1 MSRERSMTAAAKG
14 AAKPTYLDL
23 FWRWTERQP
32 DQPFVTQKFGDEWH
46 TMSWGEAGVQVRRM
60 TSALIALLGQNT
72 GERIVILGRN
82 SLHWYLADLAGQS
95 AGHIVAGVLTT
106 SLPEQVTH
114 CFELTGA
121 KLLFLGPSENW
132 ETVRDC
138 VPDDVRIIAMP
149 GVTEPRAFTTWDE
162 LLASHESFVGT
173 PAPPLDEPRIIIF
186 TSGTT
191 GLPKGVVHSLRSGTA
206 VISPFVECD
215 ELAGKRF
222 INYLPMGHGAERVV
236 IGYQMISN
244 GGQTVISNGARTFA
258 EDMKLAKVDW
268 FLAPP
273 RLWLAYQKMAVAV
286 LGGEEAANRLVE
298 NPATAPQAGAA
309 FKELLSLH
317 DARFLANSTAPLPL
331 SIHQW
336 FDKAGVVV
344 CDIYGQSESTP
355 VTLNTPSENRIGTV
369 GKAAFGSEVKL
380 SPEGEILVRTPGRML
395 GYYNMP
401 EKTAQTIVDGWV
413 HTGDRATVDADGFYC
428 IVGRVCEE
436 FKTAKGKYVAPVPIE
451 NAISENELV
460 EQQMLCGRGLAQTVL
475 LIVLS
480 AVARQRGRE
489 EIEQNLRAAVERI
502 NAKQEKHARVA
513 LIVICGDRWT
523 LENRLLNPVG
533 KMLRDPIE
541 KKYADLAAQVEE
553 NPHEL
558 RVLWE

>member
-1 MSRERSMTAAAKG
+1 MTGEPGG
-14 AAKPTYLDL
+14 AAPRAGVSKPTYLDL
-23 FWRWTERQP
+23 FWHWTQQQP
-32 DQPFVTQKFGDEWH
+32 DAPFVTQKLGEQWR
-46 TMSWGEAGVQVRRM
+46 TMTWGEAGEQVRRM
-60 TSALIALLGQNT
+60 TSALVALLGQDT

-82 SLHWYLADLAGQS
+82 SLHWYLADMAGQS

-132 ETVRDC
+132 EAVRDC
-138 VPDDVRIIAMP
+138 VPDDVRIITLP
-149 GVTEPRAFTTWDE
+149 GATDSRAFTSWEE
-162 LLASHESFVGT
+162 LLTTHQPFSGT
-173 PAPPLDEPRIIIF
+173 PAPPIDEPRIIIF

-206 VISPFVECD
+206 VISPFVECE
-215 ELAGKRF
+215 ELRGTRF

-244 GGQTVISNGARTFA
+244 GGQTVISNGVRTFA
-258 EDMKLAKVDW
+258 DDMKLARVDW

-273 RLWLAYQKMAVAV
+273 RLWLAYQKMAVAA

-298 NPATAPQAGAA
+298 NPATASQAGVA
-309 FKELLSLH
+309 FKNLLGLN

-336 FDKAGVVV
+336 FDKAGVVI

-355 VTLNTPSENRIGTV
+355 VTLNMPSENRIGSV
-369 GKAAFGSEVKL
+369 GKSAFGSEVKL
-380 SPEGEILVRTPGRML
+380 SAEGEILVRSPGRML
-395 GYYNMP
+395 GYFNMP

-413 HTGDRATVDADGFYC
+413 HTGDRATVDPDGFYY

-475 LIVLS
+475 LIGLS
-480 AVARQRGRE
+480 GVGRQRTSDE
-489 EIEQNLRAAVERI
+489 VEQNLRAAIERI
-502 NAKQEKHARVA
+502 NGRQEKHARVS
-513 LIVICGDRWT
+513 LVVICRERWT

-533 KMLRDPIE
+533 KILRDPIE
-541 KKYADLAAQVEE
+541 TKYWGLASRVDE

-558 RVLWE
+558 RVIWE

>member
-1 MSRERSMTAAAKG
+1 MSNKPEVVADVPTAS
-14 AAKPTYLDL
+14 KPTYLDL
-23 FWRWTERQP
+23 FWQWTRQQP
-32 DQPFVTQKFGDEWH
+32 DAPFVTQKNGESWN
-46 TMSWGEAGVQVRRM
+46 TTTWGEAGEQVAQM
-60 TSALIALLGQNT
+60 TSALIALLGQDT
-72 GERIVILGRN
+72 GERIVIIGRN

-114 CFELTGA
+114 CFALTGA

-132 ETVRDC
+132 AAVRDC
-138 VPDDVRIIAMP
+138 VPDDVRIITLP
-149 GVTEPRAFTTWDE
+149 GITEPRAFTTWDE
-162 LLASHESFVGT
+162 LLANHPPFVGT
-173 PAPPLDEPRIIIF
+173 PAPPIDEPRIIIF

-206 VISPFVECD
+206 VISPFVECA
-215 ELAGKRF
+215 EVAGTRF

-244 GGQTVISNGARTFA
+244 GGQTVISNGARTFMD
-258 EDMKLAKVDW
+258 DMKLAKVDW

-273 RLWLAYQKMAVAV
+273 RLWLAYQKMAVAA
-286 LGGEEAANRLVE
+286 LGGEEVANRLVDD
-298 NPATAPQAGAA
+298 PVTARQAGVV
-309 FKELLSLH
+309 FSNLLSLN
-317 DARFLANSTAPLPL
+317 DARFMANSTAPLPL

-336 FDKAGVVV
+336 FDKSGIVI

-355 VTLNTPSENRIGTV
+355 VTLNTPSENRIGSV

-380 SPEGEILVRTPGRML
+380 SDEGEILVRTPGRML

-401 EKTAQTIVDGWV
+401 DKTAQTIIDGWV
-413 HTGDRATVDADGFYC
+413 HTGDRATVDADGFYS
-428 IVGRVCEE
+428 IIGRVCEE

-460 EQQMLCGRGLAQTVL
+460 EQQLLCGRGLAQTVL

-480 AVARQRGRE
+480 EVGRKRSRE
-489 EIEQNLRAAVERI
+489 EVEQNLLAAVERI
-502 NAKQEKHARVA
+502 NSKQEKHARASLV
-513 LIVICGDRWT
+513 VICGERWT
-523 LENRLLNPVG
+523 LDNRLLNPVG

-541 KKYADLAAQVEE
+541 KQYATLAARVEE

-558 RVLWE
+558 RVIWE